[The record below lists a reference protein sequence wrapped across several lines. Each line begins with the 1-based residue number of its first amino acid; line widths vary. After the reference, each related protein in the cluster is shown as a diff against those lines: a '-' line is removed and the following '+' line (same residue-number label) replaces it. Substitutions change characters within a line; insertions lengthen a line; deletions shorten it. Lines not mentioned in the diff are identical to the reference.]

1 MLIKYKKSYEKFAMG
16 LLSFMPN
23 EKEIKTLRNTMKN
36 YETDENLQ
44 LFLWKDE
51 EITGLIGIEVSPNH
65 IEIQHISVNPSF
77 RKQGI
82 GKTMVR
88 AIKEQYPDKELK
100 ANEFTEKVLTGV
112 KIFEV
117 KAQMEDH
124 L

>member
-23 EKEIKTLRNTMKN
+23 EKEIKVLRNTMKI

-82 GKTMVR
+82 GKAMVR
-88 AIKEQYPDKELK
+88 ALKEQYPDKELK
-100 ANEFTEKVLTGV
+100 ANEYTESFLDKC
-112 KIFEV
+112 EE
-117 KAQMEDH
+117 A
-124 L
+124 

>member
-51 EITGLIGIEVSPNH
+51 EITGLIGIEVSPTH

-82 GKTMVR
+82 GKTMVK

-100 ANEFTEKVLTGV
+100 ANEFTESFLDRC
-112 KIFEV
+112 
-117 KAQMEDH
+117 EDF
-124 L
+124 

>member
-51 EITGLIGIEVSPNH
+51 EITGLDRYRSL
-65 IEIQHISVNPSF
+65 SNP
-77 RKQGI
+77 
-82 GKTMVR
+82 
-88 AIKEQYPDKELK
+88 
-100 ANEFTEKVLTGV
+100 
-112 KIFEV
+112 
-117 KAQMEDH
+117 H
-124 L
+124 

>member
-16 LLSFMPN
+16 LLSFMPK
-23 EKEIKTLRNTMKN
+23 EKEIKVLRNTMKN

-51 EITGLIGIEVSPNH
+51 EIIGLIGIQISSDF

-82 GKTMVR
+82 GKEMVR
-88 AIKEQYPDKELK
+88 SVKEQYPDKELK
-100 ANEFTEKVLTGV
+100 ANEHTESFIEKC
-112 KIFEV
+112 
-117 KAQMEDH
+117 
-124 L
+124 

>member
-1 MLIKYKKSYEKFAMG
+1 
-16 LLSFMPN
+16 
-23 EKEIKTLRNTMKN
+23 MKN

-51 EITGLIGIEVSPNH
+51 EITGLIGIEVSPTH

-100 ANEFTEKVLTGV
+100 ANELRKAFLTGV
-112 KIFEV
+112 KSLNM
-117 KAQMEDH
+117 KARNGGSPLRAVLH
-124 L
+124 SCFSKG